1 MRVKSWFFV
10 IMFKQ
15 MIVLL
20 FVVVIQVSIMG
31 CGKQNSREMPEAV
44 CGTYSML
51 LSDAEKEFLVFNCV
65 DEEATKEQIEK
76 GKLPEWKRDLIYRY
90 RQAMEYLAAAYPERK
105 FTITTYENITD
116 YLIKFFAMADIDE
129 NAVFTI
135 IINKESG
142 LITDTYD
149 E

>member
-31 CGKQNSREMPEAV
+31 CGKQNSREMPEAG

-65 DEEATKEQIEK
+65 EENS
-76 GKLPEWKRDLIYRY
+76 L
-90 RQAMEYLAAAYPERK
+90 
-105 FTITTYENITD
+105 
-116 YLIKFFAMADIDE
+116 
-129 NAVFTI
+129 
-135 IINKESG
+135 SG
-142 LITDTYD
+142 SGI
-149 E
+149 